1 MHTQKLLAPEKVSFS
16 LSKTAVTYHHR
27 EVLSHQK
34 VKVSVKVKAIQ
45 SCPTFCCPMDF
56 AVHRTLQARI
66 LEWVAFP
73 SSGDLPNPGIDPMS
87 PTWQV
92 DSSPAEVQG
101 KPALMT
107 NSSFAKNLS
116 RNVCKHYLYTGL
128 NTEYFCLKIIICAIA
143 WKQINLQSL
152 ENSGLP
158 VIKLPLP

>member
-1 MHTQKLLAPEKVSFS
+1 M
-16 LSKTAVTYHHR
+16 
-27 EVLSHQK
+27 
-34 VKVSVKVKAIQ
+34 VKVAQ
-45 SCPTFCCPMDF
+45 SDSLRPTDCT
-56 AVHRTLQARI
+56 VHGILQARI

-116 RNVCKHYLYTGL
+116 CNVCKHYLYTGL

-143 WKQINLQSL
+143 WKQINL
-152 ENSGLP
+152 
-158 VIKLPLP
+158 